1 MRKRPDCDDP
11 TAGEMLTDFW
21 LVSDM
26 YHFEN
31 VGFSKIVGTVRF
43 LICAD
48 CEIGPI
54 GWHDT
59 GDRTKYFVAAQRVK
73 YI

>member
-1 MRKRPDCDDP
+1 MRKKADSDDP
-11 TAGEMLTDFW
+11 KDGEKLTDFW

-31 VGFSKIVGTVRF
+31 VGFSKHVGKVRY
-43 LICAD
+43 LVCAD

-59 GDRTKYFVAAQRVK
+59 NDRTKYFVAAQRVK

>member
-1 MRKRPDCDDP
+1 MKKQPGRDDP
-11 TAGEMLTDFW
+11 AAGEKLTDFW
-21 LVSDM
+21 LVSNM

-31 VGFSKIVGTVRF
+31 VGFSKHVGTIRF
-43 LICAD
+43 LLCAD

-59 GDRTKYFVAAQRVK
+59 GDKTKYFVAANRVK
-73 YI
+73 YL

>member
-1 MRKRPDCDDP
+1 MRKKAGCEDP
-11 TAGEMLTDFW
+11 AAGEKLTNFW
-21 LVSDM
+21 LVSNM

-31 VGFSKIVGTVRF
+31 VGFSKNVGTVKF
-43 LICAD
+43 LVCAD

-59 GDRTKYFVAAQRVK
+59 GDRTKFFVAAERVK